1 MQIKLQIHVEH
12 QEIRKIWISNKQH
25 AGMDHYNA
33 YMHTLNLTYHC
44 WREAVMHCISWHT
57 QQSCSIDNNY
67 YPMYK
72 RL

>member
-1 MQIKLQIHVEH
+1 MTAKSAIGPKGL
-12 QEIRKIWISNKQH
+12 SNKQH